1 MSDFREEMFEVR
13 AWNEN
18 YFEDQVTVYSNLDGA
33 VDAAAELRADGFE
46 TEVYKL
52 TIFEELLE

>member
-18 YFEDQVTVYSNLDGA
+18 YYEDQVTVYSNLDWA
-33 VDAAAELRADGFE
+33 VDAAAELRKDGFE
-46 TEVYKL
+46 TEIYKL
-52 TIFEELLE
+52 TVFEEALG